1 MKPYILLAATAL
13 MLAACTNDE
22 VTTTPDGKVALKV
35 NAAISGTNTRASG
48 TDWADGDRIGIT
60 GGNYT
65 NSPYAYGSG
74 KFAAT
79 GQDIYFED
87 SNPVTFSAYYPYA
100 EGGGTV
106 TATTDVDM
114 QAAANQPKIDFLY
127 ASGAT
132 ASKDN
137 PVVNFTGEHAFRHRM
152 SQITLELT
160 EGADM
165 DFDNGMLTGYTLGGL
180 KTQGSFNTQDGTAA
194 ADDNAQAADLNLTL
208 IGVTTTEGKYTASPV
223 IVFPQSATRI
233 DLAVTVDGQSYRARL
248 TVPEY
253 NSASGLQP
261 GVNYLFPVTVS
272 KTGLTVGSAEIKDWV
287 TVTGDGNTAL
297 M

>member
-1 MKPYILLAATAL
+1 
-13 MLAACTNDE
+13 MLAKRPNDA
-22 VTTTPDGKVALKV
+22 GALY
-35 NAAISGTNTRASG
+35 
-48 TDWADGDRIGIT
+48 DL
-60 GGNYT
+60 
-65 NSPYAYGSG
+65 
-74 KFAAT
+74 
-79 GQDIYFED
+79 
-87 SNPVTFSAYYPYA
+87 
-100 EGGGTV
+100 
-106 TATTDVDM
+106 
-114 QAAANQPKIDFLY
+114 ANCYEKL
-127 ASGAT
+127 
-132 ASKDN
+132 
-137 PVVNFTGEHAFRHRM
+137 
-152 SQITLELT
+152 
-160 EGADM
+160 
-165 DFDNGMLTGYTLGGL
+165 
-180 KTQGSFNTQDGTAA
+180 
-194 ADDNAQAADLNLTL
+194 DDNAQAADLNLTL

>member
-1 MKPYILLAATAL
+1 
-13 MLAACTNDE
+13 
-22 VTTTPDGKVALKV
+22 
-35 NAAISGTNTRASG
+35 
-48 TDWADGDRIGIT
+48 
-60 GGNYT
+60 
-65 NSPYAYGSG
+65 
-74 KFAAT
+74 
-79 GQDIYFED
+79 
-87 SNPVTFSAYYPYA
+87 
-100 EGGGTV
+100 
-106 TATTDVDM
+106 M
-114 QAAANQPKIDFLY
+114 QTAANQPKIDFLY

-137 PVVNFTGEHAFRHRM
+137 PVVNFTGEHAFCHRM
-152 SQITLELT
+152 SQITLEFT

-194 ADDNAQAADLNLTL
+194 ADGNAQAADLNLTL

-223 IVFPQSATRI
+223 IVFPQSATGI
-233 DLAVTVDGQSYRARL
+233 DLAVTVNGQSYRARL
-248 TVPEY
+248 TVPDY

-261 GVNYLFPVTVS
+261 GVDYLFPVTVS
-272 KTGLTVGSAEIKDWV
+272 NGGLAVGTAEIKDWV

>member
-1 MKPYILLAATAL
+1 MKPCILLAATAL

-22 VTTTPDGKVALKV
+22 VTPMPDGDVALEV

-65 NSPYAYGSG
+65 NRQYAYGSG

-87 SNPVTFSAYYPYA
+87 SNPVIFSAYYPYA
-100 EGGGTV
+100 EDGGTV
-106 TATTDVDM
+106 TATTGADM
-114 QAAANQPKIDFLY
+114 QTAANQPKIDFLY

-137 PVVNFTGEHAFRHRM
+137 PVVNFTGEHAFCHRM
-152 SQITLELT
+152 SQITLEFT

-194 ADDNAQAADLNLTL
+194 ADGNAQAADFNLTL

-223 IVFPQSATRI
+223 IVFPQSATGI

-248 TVPEY
+248 TVPDY

-261 GVNYLFPVTVS
+261 GVDYLFPVTVS
-272 KTGLTVGSAEIKDWV
+272 NGGLAVGTAEIKDWV

>member
-1 MKPYILLAATAL
+1 

-22 VTTTPDGKVALKV
+22 VTTTPDGDVALEV

-48 TDWADGDRIGIT
+48 TDWADGDQIGIT

-65 NSPYAYGSG
+65 NKPYAYETG
-74 KFAAT
+74 KFVAT
-79 GQDIYFED
+79 DGDIYFQG
-87 SNPVTFSAYYPYA
+87 STTVTFSAYYPYA

-106 TATTDVDM
+106 TATTGVDM
-114 QAAANQPKIDFLY
+114 QTADRQPKIDFLY

-132 ASKDN
+132 ASKDD
-137 PVVNFTGEHAFRHRM
+137 PVVNFTGEHAFCHRM
-152 SQITLELT
+152 SQITLEFT
-160 EGADM
+160 EGTDM

-180 KTQGSFNTQDGTAA
+180 KTQCSFNTQDGTAA
-194 ADDNAQAADLNLTL
+194 ADGNAQVADLNLTL
-208 IGVTTTEGKYTASPV
+208 IGVTTTGGKYTAPPV
-223 IVFPQSATRI
+223 IVFPQSATGI

-248 TVPEY
+248 TVPDY

-261 GVNYLFPVTVS
+261 GVDYLFPVTVS
-272 KTGLTVGSAEIKDWV
+272 NRGLAVGTAEIKDWV